1 MEALKEIDEKD
12 LNTIKQYTSQLIP
25 GVKKDKMSK

>member
-12 LNTIKQYTSQLIP
+12 LKIIKQYTSQLIP
-25 GVKKDKMSK
+25 RVKKNKMSK